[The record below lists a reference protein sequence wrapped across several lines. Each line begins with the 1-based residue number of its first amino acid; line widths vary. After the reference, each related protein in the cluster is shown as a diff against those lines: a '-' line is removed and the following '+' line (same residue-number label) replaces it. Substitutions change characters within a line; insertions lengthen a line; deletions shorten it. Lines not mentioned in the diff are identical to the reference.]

1 MTYRQAKQLRIGDI
15 VEKKRDQKSMTI
27 TNLEVHEK
35 DVFIQD
41 DNGRLYH
48 HTAVKS
54 SERK

>member
-1 MTYRQAKQLRIGDI
+1 MTYRQARQLRIGDI
-15 VEKKRDQKSMTI
+15 VEKKRDQKPITI
-27 TNLEVHEK
+27 TDLEVHEK
-35 DVFIQD
+35 DVFIQG

>member
-1 MTYRQAKQLRIGDI
+1 MTYRQAKQLHIGDI
-15 VEKKRDQKSMTI
+15 VEKKRDQKPMTI
-27 TNLEVHEK
+27 TDLEIHKK
-35 DVFIQD
+35 DVFIQS

>member
-48 HTAVKS
+48 HTAVNS

>member
-15 VEKKRDQKSMTI
+15 VEKKRDQKPITI

-35 DVFIQD
+35 NVFIHGD
-41 DNGRLYH
+41 DGRLYH